1 MTDFYQRSIKEIA
14 DIEQPAR
21 EYAISRGWLIEK
33 VVSNSRRGWPDRFCA
48 RKGRVML
55 VEFKKPG
62 KEPTKQQQERHAE
75 LRGYGLEVHWIDNLD
90 DAKTLFR

>member
-1 MTDFYQRSIKEIA
+1 MTEFYKRPVKEIV

-21 EYAISRGWLIEK
+21 VYAESRGWLFEK
-33 VVSNSRRGWPDRFCA
+33 VVSNTRRGWPDRFCA

-62 KEPTKQQQERHAE
+62 KEPTEQQMLRHQE
-75 LRGYGLEVHWIDNLD
+75 LREKGVEVHWIDNMKQAYD
-90 DAKTLFR
+90 LFR